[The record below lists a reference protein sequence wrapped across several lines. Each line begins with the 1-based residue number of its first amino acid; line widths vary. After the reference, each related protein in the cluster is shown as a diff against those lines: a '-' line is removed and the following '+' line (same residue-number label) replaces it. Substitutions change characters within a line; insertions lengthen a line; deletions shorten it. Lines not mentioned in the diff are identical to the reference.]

1 MPIILYTSALFTNTW
16 KVWSYPLQP
25 ITIIRITYKKISQGG
40 KILQHYNVTYVTE
53 AFKKT
58 HTTFKA
64 LDIVI
69 NNAGILEDGRW
80 ELEIAINVVSRQQ

>member
-1 MPIILYTSALFTNTW
+1 LFIELHSKAYTNHQNYIV
-16 KVWSYPLQP
+16 KCN
-25 ITIIRITYKKISQGG
+25 QGAET
-40 KILQHYNVTYVTE
+40 LQHYHVMYVTE

-69 NNAGILEDGRW
+69 NNAGILSNSQW
-80 ELEIAINVVSRQQ
+80 EAVIAVNLVKYTKLKI

>member
-1 MPIILYTSALFTNTW
+1 M
-16 KVWSYPLQP
+16 
-25 ITIIRITYKKISQGG
+25 
-40 KILQHYNVTYVTE
+40 YVTE

-69 NNAGILEDGRW
+69 NNAGILDDRRW
-80 ELEIAINVVSRQQ
+80 ELEIAINVVSLKTCNIISGCNEYTSLMILFFWDVPTCSV

>member
-1 MPIILYTSALFTNTW
+1 MQND
-16 KVWSYPLQP
+16 PLQP
-25 ITIIRITYKKISQGG
+25 IPVLKITYEKRSQGVHN
-40 KILQHYNVTYVTE
+40 LPECHVTYVAG

-69 NNAGILEDGRW
+69 NNAGILDDGRW
-80 ELEIAINVVSRQQ
+80 ELEIAINVVSTEY

>member
-1 MPIILYTSALFTNTW
+1 M
-16 KVWSYPLQP
+16 
-25 ITIIRITYKKISQGG
+25 
-40 KILQHYNVTYVTE
+40 YVTE

-69 NNAGILEDGRW
+69 NNAGMLDDSRW
-80 ELEIAINVVSRQQ
+80 ELEIATNLVSYTTLIACNIIAVCN

>member
-1 MPIILYTSALFTNTW
+1 M
-16 KVWSYPLQP
+16 
-25 ITIIRITYKKISQGG
+25 
-40 KILQHYNVTYVTE
+40 YVTE

-69 NNAGILEDGRW
+69 NNAGILDDSRW
-80 ELEIAINVVSRQQ
+80 ELEIAINVVSTQH

>member
-1 MPIILYTSALFTNTW
+1 MN
-16 KVWSYPLQP
+16 
-25 ITIIRITYKKISQGG
+25 
-40 KILQHYNVTYVTE
+40 VTE

-69 NNAGILEDGRW
+69 NNAGCFDGRRW
-80 ELEIAINVVSRQQ
+80 ELEIAVNLVS